1 MSRIPLRWRLAAA
14 FAIATAV
21 VLGVLGLFLHNRLRS
36 QLDATLRS
44 GLEQRASDL
53 VTVARRGSGDLGRGG
68 LVEPGDDLAQV
79 IDPMMNEVV
88 SAAPGFTGASLL
100 TPTEARAATRRAVR
114 IRFRRVGDEGEPATL
129 LAAPAGSR
137 VVVVGAS
144 LEDRND
150 ALDKLDGLLLLG
162 LPIALLLAAVAG
174 YIVAGRALTPIDAIR
189 ARAEEIGAD
198 DLGLRVPEPDA
209 DDELRRLAHTLNAL
223 LARLEAAFRRE
234 RTFVADA
241 GHELRTP
248 LSALKSELEL
258 ARRPGRSEAE
268 LREALGSAAEETER
282 LIRLAEDL
290 LTVARVESGG
300 FPVRPAAVDLVE
312 LLKRVVARQPI
323 QVEVTCAA
331 GLSMVAD
338 ELRVEQALGNLLDN
352 ARRHGAEP
360 IAISA
365 HALPDRA
372 VRITVSDHG
381 PGLVAGFEGR
391 AFERFTRGDLAREG
405 EGAGLGL
412 AIVRA
417 VARSHGGTA
426 GLDTREGGG
435 LEAWIEFPATGPP
448 GADDAS

>member
-1 MSRIPLRWRLAAA
+1 MTRIPLRRRLAAA
-14 FAIATAV
+14 FAVATAV
-21 VLGVLGLFLHNRLRS
+21 VLAVLGLFLHSRLRS
-36 QLDATLRS
+36 QLDATLQS
-44 GLEQRASDL
+44 GLEQRAGDL
-53 VTVARRGSGDLGRGG
+53 LPAARGGADGLGRGG
-68 LVEPGDDLAQV
+68 LVRSGDGLAQV
-79 IDPMMNEVV
+79 IDPTSNQVLI
-88 SAAPGFTGASLL
+88 ATPGLGRGSLL
-100 TPTEARAATRRAVR
+100 TAPEARAAVRRPV
-114 IRFRRVGDEGEPATL
+114 RVGSRQVGSEHEPATL
-129 LAAPAGSR
+129 LAAPAGRR

-144 LEDRND
+144 LGDRNE

-174 YIVAGRALTPIDAIR
+174 YVVAGRALTPIDAIR
-189 ARAEEIGAD
+189 ARAEEIGAE
-198 DLGLRVPEPDA
+198 DLGLRVPEPEA

-248 LSALKSELEL
+248 LAALKSELEL

-268 LREALGSAAEETER
+268 LRAALGSAAEETER

-300 FPVRPAAVDLVE
+300 LPVRPAAIDVDEVLR
-312 LLKRVVARQPI
+312 RVAARQPI
-323 QVEVTCAA
+323 EVAVRCPA
-331 GLSMVAD
+331 GLRMAAD

-360 IAISA
+360 VSVSA
-365 HALPDRA
+365 VPRPGRV
-372 VRITVSDHG
+372 VRITVSDRG
-381 PGLVAGFEGR
+381 PGLGAGFEHR
-391 AFERFTRGDLAREG
+391 AFERFTRGDSAREG

-417 VARSHGGTA
+417 VARSHGGA
-426 GLDTREGGG
+426 VGLDRREGGG
-435 LEAWIEFPATGPP
+435 LEAWIELPIGSTAPT
-448 GADDAS
+448 A